1 MPLRGAIHLQVHCNS
16 HSPKTIAPSGR
27 DLLSKGVTAVWS
39 EMRSAAAEGPK
50 DLYARL
56 KIALKR
62 KPLTAARRREFFGDA
77 ALSAGGVDGASQP
90 GDSRQS

>member
-1 MPLRGAIHLQVHCNS
+1 
-16 HSPKTIAPSGR
+16 
-27 DLLSKGVTAVWS
+27 
-39 EMRSAAAEGPK
+39 MRSAAAEGPK